1 MQPLHRLQFT
11 LASYNPPMFA
21 NCPSRPALLDIRP
34 SDAFAVRHLPH
45 SANIPLEELAGRI
58 HELPDRY
65 VLVCL
70 IDTDPGRLAAA
81 QAALCSRGYHST
93 AHLVSSEEFIESGP
107 PQVHLWQPTG
117 LLRQAIDV
125 RPPPPSAK
133 ALDLAC
139 GTGRDAVYLALHG
152 YSVDA
157 VDILPDALARATSLA
172 QKCRVSVQPL
182 LVDLRHGWP
191 FTIGSYDL
199 VCVFR
204 FLHRP
209 ILSRLPSLLRPG
221 GLLVIETFHQA
232 SANTPHGPTNP
243 SHLLATGELR
253 QTFARLEILHQ
264 ADAVERTGRFFSQL
278 IARIPIPA
286 DV

>member
-1 MQPLHRLQFT
+1 M
-11 LASYNPPMFA
+11 LANG
-21 NCPSRPALLDIRP
+21 PSRLALLDIRT
-34 SDAFAVRHLPH
+34 SDAFGVRHLPY

-58 HELPDRY
+58 HELPDRG

-70 IDTDPGRLAAA
+70 IDTDPGRIAAA
-81 QAALCSRGYHST
+81 QAALCARGYRST
-93 AHLVSSEEFIESGP
+93 AHLALSDELTESGP

-117 LLRQAIDV
+117 LLRQAMDGQ
-125 RPPPPSAK
+125 PPSPCAT

-157 VDILPDALARATSLA
+157 VDILPDALARASALA
-172 QKCRVSVQPL
+172 QKCRVSLQPL
-182 LVDLRHGWP
+182 LVDLRHDWP
-191 FTIGSYDL
+191 FAMGSYDL

-221 GLLVIETFHQA
+221 GLLVIETFHEA

-253 QTFARLEILHQ
+253 QTFARLEILHH
-264 ADAVERTGRFFSQL
+264 ADAVERAGRFFSQL
-278 IARIPIPA
+278 IARVPTPA

>member
-1 MQPLHRLQFT
+1 ML
-11 LASYNPPMFA
+11 A
-21 NCPSRPALLDIRP
+21 NCPSRPALLDIRAW
-34 SDAFAVRHLPH
+34 DAFNAGHLPG
-45 SANIPLEELAGRI
+45 SASIPLEELAGRI
-58 HELPDRY
+58 HELPERC

-70 IDTDPGRLAAA
+70 VDTDPCRIAVA
-81 QAALCSRGYHST
+81 QDALCSRGYRSI
-93 AHLVSSEEFIESGP
+93 AHLASSDQLTESGP
-107 PQVHLWQPTG
+107 PRVHLWQPTP
-117 LLRQAIDV
+117 LLRQALDA
-125 RPPPPSAK
+125 RPASPSAR

-172 QKCRVSVQPL
+172 QKNSVRLHPM
-182 LVDLRHGWP
+182 LVDLRHDWP
-191 FTIGSYDL
+191 FAIGSYDL

-209 ILSRLPSLLRPG
+209 ILSRLPLLLVPG
-221 GLLVIETFHQA
+221 GLLIIETFHEA

-253 QTFARLEILHQ
+253 QTFTALEILHQ
-264 ADAVERTGRFFSQL
+264 ADAFERSGRFFSQL
-278 IARIPIPA
+278 IARVPRSSRI
-286 DV
+286 